1 MPENINTVTIT
12 GNLTADPELRTTPTG
27 TEICNL
33 RVAVNGRRKEGDN
46 WVDKPN
52 FFDVTVFG
60 GRGKSCAEH
69 LAKGRPIAVTG
80 RLDWSEWV
88 DKETQK
94 KRNKVTII
102 ADNIQFLGSGTGQQ
116 NTGNQN
122 PPQDQQP
129 AGDVQD
135 DSDIP
140 F

>member
-1 MPENINTVTIT
+1 MPENINTATIT
-12 GNLTADPELRTTPTG
+12 GNLTADPELRTTPSG
-27 TEICNL
+27 MEICNL

-69 LAKGRPIAVTG
+69 LAKGRPIAVNG

-88 DKETQK
+88 DKDTQK
-94 KRNKVTII
+94 KRSKVTII

-122 PPQDQQP
+122 PPPAQQP
-129 AGDVQD
+129 AAGVQD

>member
-12 GNLTADPELRTTPTG
+12 GNLTADPELRTTPSG
-27 TEICNL
+27 MEICNL

-69 LAKGRPIAVTG
+69 LAKGRPIAVNG
-80 RLDWSEWV
+80 RLDWSEWD
-88 DKETQK
+88 DKDTQK
-94 KRNKVTII
+94 KRSKVTII

-122 PPQDQQP
+122 PPPDQQP
-129 AGDVQD
+129 AAGVQD

>member
-12 GNLTADPELRTTPTG
+12 GNLTADPELRTTPSG
-27 TEICNL
+27 MEICNL

-69 LAKGRPIAVTG
+69 LAKGRPIAVNG

-88 DKETQK
+88 DEDTQK
-94 KRNKVTII
+94 KRSKVTII

-122 PPQDQQP
+122 PPPAQQP
-129 AGDVQD
+129 AAGVQD

>member
-12 GNLTADPELRTTPTG
+12 GNLTADPELRTTPSG
-27 TEICNL
+27 MEICNL

-69 LAKGRPIAVTG
+69 LAKGRPIAVNG

-88 DKETQK
+88 DKDTQK
-94 KRNKVTII
+94 KRSKVTII

-122 PPQDQQP
+122 PPPAQQP
-129 AGDVQD
+129 AAGVQD

>member
-12 GNLTADPELRTTPTG
+12 GNLTADPELRTTPSG
-27 TEICNL
+27 MEICNL

-69 LAKGRPIAVTG
+69 LAKGRPIAVNG

-88 DKETQK
+88 DKDTQK
-94 KRNKVTII
+94 KRSKVTII

-116 NTGNQN
+116 NTGQQN
-122 PPQDQQP
+122 PPPDQQP
-129 AGDVQD
+129 AATVQD